1 MLTLNN
7 YNLAVKEIYLQLNLH
22 TDIIVI
28 CCINDFYFI
37 FIYTVDVS
45 LIYTNNNAGIYCEQI
60 IYFFSYEVEQND
72 GCLLK
77 IAGSASYQV
86 TAHR

>member
-22 TDIIVI
+22 TDVIVI

-37 FIYTVDVS
+37 FTVDVS
-45 LIYTNNNAGIYCEQI
+45 LIYKFIRI
-60 IYFFSYEVEQND
+60 IMPVFTVNKSSISFHMKLNKMMVVS
-72 GCLLK
+72 
-77 IAGSASYQV
+77 
-86 TAHR
+86 